1 MSTVTLGQRDTSETG
16 TNYEAIGSDAA
27 TECLDAILNSDDQAS
42 AYRTLLGLLNGLSG
56 DGEIA
61 SAARRG
67 AAMSLVNVIERG
79 LGAISSNGGNQ

>member
-1 MSTVTLGQRDTSETG
+1 MKNVTLGKRDTSDTR

-42 AYRTLLGLLNGLSG
+42 AYRYLLGLLNGLSG

-79 LGAISSNGGNQ
+79 LGAISSDGDRQ

>member
-1 MSTVTLGQRDTSETG
+1 MKNVTLGKRDTSETG

-42 AYRTLLGLLNGLSG
+42 AYRYLLGLMNSLSG

-61 SAARRG
+61 NSACRG
-67 AAMSLVNVIERG
+67 AAMSLVTVIERG
-79 LGAISSNGGNQ
+79 LGAIVIDGGR